1 VRAETDPVLAAA
13 FEAVPEL
20 AGARPLITPIAEG
33 RTNRNFRIDVESG
46 SYFVRLSDKDTALL
60 GIDRAAEHLAA
71 TAAATA
77 DVAPAVVAFLP
88 ELGCLVTRWLPGRSL
103 AEGDLEH
110 EPTLGRAIGV
120 VLTIHAGQ
128 PLPWSFSA
136 FRIVETYRAIAVDR
150 GVDVPVAYDEAHDV
164 ADLIEAAFTA
174 SPVEDRPCHNDLLA
188 PNFIRDGDR
197 LWLVDYEYAG
207 MGDPF
212 FDLGNLSINNGLS
225 EDAQE
230 RMLQHYFGTATEVHR
245 ARLGLM
251 RMMSD
256 FREAMWGVAQQGLST
271 LDIDFVEYAGIHF
284 DRLARAVADPRVDR
298 WIGEAAEG
306 IPA

>member
-1 VRAETDPVLAAA
+1 MLAAA
-13 FEAVPEL
+13 LEAVPEL
-20 AGARPLITPIAEG
+20 AGTHPRITPIAEG
-33 RTNRNFRIDVESG
+33 RTNRNFRVDVDSG

-60 GIDRAAEHLAA
+60 GIDRSAEHLAT
-71 TAAATA
+71 TAAAA
-77 DVAPAVVAFLP
+77 GIAPTVIAFLP
-88 ELGCLVTRWLPGRSL
+88 ELGCLVTEWLAGRSL

-110 EPTLGRAIGV
+110 EPTLAKAIDV
-120 VLTIHAGQ
+120 VLAIHAGQ
-128 PLPWSFSA
+128 QLPWSFSA
-136 FRIVETYRAIAVDR
+136 FRVVETYRAIAVDR
-150 GVDVPVAYDEAHDV
+150 GVGVPVAYDEAHDM
-164 ADLIEAAFTA
+164 AERIEATFTA

-188 PNFIRDGDR
+188 PNFIVDEGR

-230 RMLQHYFGTATEVHR
+230 RMLRHYFGVATDVHR

-271 LDIDFVEYAGIHF
+271 LDIDYIEYADIHF
-284 DRLARAVADPRVDR
+284 DRLARAMADPRLDR
-298 WIGEAAEG
+298 WLGEAAQG
-306 IPA
+306 VPG